1 MLADDRLSAIPRDR
15 QEEGW
20 KTPKPATRVSPD
32 TELLDEATRL
42 RLAVGRLQRRIRI
55 DSSDSPPPL
64 QLAVLA
70 TVTSQGR
77 LTLSELARCEAVTVP
92 TMSRVVNALERRGL
106 VTRATDPADARRAL
120 ITLSPNGAS
129 RLADVLGRRTALVGR
144 RLQRLDAEGRR
155 AIRKVLPLL
164 ESLLEDAV
172 PPAP

>member
-1 MLADDRLSAIPRDR
+1 MDDVRTGDS
-15 QEEGW
+15 W
-20 KTPKPATRVSPD
+20 SPD

-70 TVTSQGR
+70 TVAAQGQ
-77 LTLSELARCEAVTVP
+77 LTLSDLARYEAVTVP
-92 TMSRVVNALERRGL
+92 TMSRVVNALERQGL
-106 VTRATDPADARRAL
+106 VARATDPTDARRAL
-120 ITLSPNGAS
+120 ITLSPNGAT
-129 RLADVLGRRTALVGR
+129 RLADVLGRRTALVAR
-144 RLQRLDAEGRR
+144 RLRRLDAQRR
-155 AIRKVLPLL
+155 TAIRKVLPVL